1 MLEFVQYILLL
12 FLLFY
17 LLILIYDIAFLRSKS
32 RKDKISKT
40 KINIIIE
47 LITEFENSS
56 KEEKNKISKKII
68 SKLKRLSYLYCL
80 GLLLEKNENI
90 NGTYIIDILCKKSYD
105 NIFIKLTEIYSKKDL
120 LSKTYYAYILKYIC
134 KKDEK
139 IYDFLYELVV
149 SPSIYSTESALMAVY
164 HIGEASLVVS
174 AYKKMSKKNI
184 LYSNKLISDG
194 LLEYTGN
201 KNELCSKLYG
211 NFDKFNEE
219 IKIGILTYFRNCK
232 YNVKEELL
240 ERLEAKNNEK
250 EVEIAMIRY
259 FSKVY
264 YKKAIDLFIKRL
276 EEEYYDDFEY
286 AVVMI
291 QSIIIVD
298 VLTKNM
304 VSVLKKCLCDSNYY
318 VRLNAAK
325 VLKEKNDLR
334 TLEDIH
340 DKYAKDMIK
349 YVMSEE
355 V

>member
-17 LLILIYDIAFLRSKS
+17 LLILIYDVAFLRSKS

-40 KINIIIE
+40 KINIITE
-47 LITEFENSS
+47 LITEFENSN
-56 KEEKNKISKKII
+56 KEEKSKISKKII

-80 GLLLEKNENI
+80 GLLLEKNESI
-90 NGTYIIDILCKKSYD
+90 NGKYIMDIMHEKTYD
-105 NIFIKLTEIYSKKDL
+105 NIFIRLTEIYSKKDL
-120 LSKTYYAYILKYIC
+120 LSKTYYAYILKYVC

-139 IYDFLYELVV
+139 IYDFLYELLM
-149 SPSIYSTESALMAVY
+149 SSSIYSTENALMAFY
-164 HIGEASLVVS
+164 HIGNPSLIIS

-194 LLEYTGN
+194 LLEYSGN
-201 KNELCSKLYG
+201 KNELCSKLYD

-232 YNVKEELL
+232 YNIKEELL
-240 ERLEAKNNEK
+240 KRLEVKNSEK
-250 EVEIAMIRY
+250 EIEIAMIRY

-264 YKKAIDLFIKRL
+264 YKKAIDLFINRL
-276 EEEYYDDFEY
+276 DEGYYDDFEY
-286 AVVMI
+286 DVVMI
-291 QSIIIVD
+291 QSIISVD
-298 VLTKNM
+298 KLTKKM
-304 VSVLKKCLCDSNYY
+304 VSVLEKCLCDSNYY

-325 VLKEKNDLR
+325 ILKEKIDLR

-349 YVMSEE
+349 YVMSED